1 MKGIEVKN
9 VTKTF
14 QDTTALSQVSLNLEA
29 GKYMSSRTERRREI
43 HSFKSDNQRKFPDE
57 GTITLDGAT
66 VAENDAF
73 YSRCS

>member
-29 GKYMSSRTERRREI
+29 GKIYGLLG
-43 HSFKSDNQRKFPDE
+43 RKE
-57 GTITLDGAT
+57 A
-66 VAENDAF
+66 
-73 YSRCS
+73 